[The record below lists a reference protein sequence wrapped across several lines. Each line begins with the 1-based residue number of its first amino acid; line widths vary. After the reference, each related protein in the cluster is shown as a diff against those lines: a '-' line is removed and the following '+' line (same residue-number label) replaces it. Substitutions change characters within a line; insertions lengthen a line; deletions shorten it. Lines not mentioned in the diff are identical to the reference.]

1 MRMSKTINGVKNG
14 HYRLSLQGLYRTMN
28 HDAAYKAHKN
38 GTEEIRGYMFAND
51 VEKKLPCQYDWST
64 PANPGHGNYY
74 ADGQYF
80 PNSME
85 AAALAFIKGGYKESL
100 EFDVTDGVMTLGIY
114 NDESVSDNWMVV
126 DNIKIEMEIDGAAP
140 TSSNVIINEVM
151 SSNIESVS
159 YTHLTLPTN

>member
-1 MRMSKTINGVKNG
+1 MKTNIRLCIIALVLCLTSSATAKQWLDVTSQFLSNPNFVSSNYDEWAVSGSANSITARAGCMVMWSGQMRMSKTINGVKNG

-38 GTEEIRGYMFAND
+38 GTEEIRGYMFANN

-85 AAALAFIKGGYKESL
+85 AAALAFIKGGYKE
-100 EFDVTDGVMTLGIY
+100 
-114 NDESVSDNWMVV
+114 
-126 DNIKIEMEIDGAAP
+126 
-140 TSSNVIINEVM
+140 
-151 SSNIESVS
+151 
-159 YTHLTLPTN
+159 